1 MTPVGSP
8 LALLGLAK
16 RAGMLEH
23 GIQSTRRAV
32 LDGRAF
38 LVVLAR
44 DAAEGQR
51 DKVMKLL
58 RHRVTPNA
66 ILGTRRELGK
76 AVGSAPVSAVAVI
89 DKGLASQFVAQIKPD
104 SMIGIRCE
112 KWR

>member
-1 MTPVGSP
+1 MGSP
-8 LALLGLAK
+8 FTLLGLAK

-23 GIQSTRRAV
+23 GTESTRRAV
-32 LDGRAF
+32 MDGRAR

-58 RHRVTPNA
+58 RHRATPNA
-66 ILGTRRELGK
+66 TLGTRQELGK
-76 AVGSAPVSAVAVI
+76 AVGTAPVSAVAVTDRGFAHRLVTQIQPDAAI
-89 DKGLASQFVAQIKPD
+89 DRS
-104 SMIGIRCE
+104 SE